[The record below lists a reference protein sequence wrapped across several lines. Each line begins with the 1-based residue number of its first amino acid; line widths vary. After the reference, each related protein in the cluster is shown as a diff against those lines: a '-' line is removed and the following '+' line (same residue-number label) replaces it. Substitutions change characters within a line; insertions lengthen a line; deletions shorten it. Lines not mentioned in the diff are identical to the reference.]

1 MKTTLSNFRRTLS
14 LAILASLTWL
24 MPQVIMATNT
34 SQTVTQ
40 VTQAVTLSADVDYH
54 ISSTTPFAT
63 AGSINITNTDHAVVI
78 FDALKPSVAKSYL
91 SNIYIN
97 GAKAVNGTNC
107 QLKLHAAQGSIL
119 LPYGDDVKM
128 LTVYTEQGFQGD
140 SCNDYTTGNNGGYM
154 LSLTQAKL
162 NNQIRSFRLKRGYM
176 VTFAIG
182 QSGYGY
188 NRCFIA
194 QDADLEVSELP
205 TILDKRIS
213 SYRIFKWQDAGK
225 NGVCNGNETLANDMN
240 EALNTSWSFS
250 WYWSSVGG
258 SQLPDRD
265 FVVHQYKEYTPH
277 TDALG
282 AQDWTCHM
290 KTNNEPANK
299 SDEGDCS
306 VSDVLA
312 NWENKMRTGLRLCS
326 PSQHDGGL
334 SWTQQFFDSI
344 DARGW
349 RCDIVDIHC
358 YWPEWNL
365 LNQVAGY
372 YTKYQRPIWISEFI
386 WGASWNKNG
395 IFIDGKT
402 DTDNYNVMS
411 NVLNNWNN
419 LDCVERYAY
428 WNAESKGHIY
438 ENGSLT
444 QLGEFYSKM
453 VTGTGYKADYE
464 FVPVAANWPIT
475 ASYNLTGTYTPAKS
489 TCTLKWADDNY
500 DLLNSMVVQRR
511 LGTSGTWEDIASITL
526 KDANKASYQYIDTL
540 DETGIYYYRIHTVS
554 FTNRQYYSNEAS
566 VTKSGTSGNDT
577 FQFGEFTVNDIS
589 QPVNVQYTTKYDSKP
604 LVFMGL
610 ITNKNVNTQTSPF
623 FKSNSITTS
632 SFNYIGEP
640 WAQQTDGTTTYTK
653 AENIPFLVMPAGNY
667 TWGDM
672 TAEAALV
679 KVKSDT
685 TRVNFTVPFPE
696 GVTPVVIATMN
707 VLSSNTYGPSI
718 CKVWDIDNTGFSAT
732 VQYEEATGRK
742 IVVNQQM
749 AYLAVTP
756 GTGVVDEENGIY
768 VAAGL
773 GSTRLYSTQRAVYFE
788 STTEEAVTDTILM
801 DSPLIFGQLQTA
813 NTTVPTTLRIS
824 SERTRSIEDSD
835 GNSTSY
841 TYGAYI
847 KRIVDTSV
855 TAKSVSDKSATA
867 DYAGWFA
874 ISTSKYGTTT
884 AITSPTA
891 TPQSNQLK
899 VNVSPNRTISVAGQ
913 SNFKVYTMGGMSV
926 NPNKPLPQGIYLVR
940 ANGVAQK
947 VVVK

>member
-1 MKTTLSNFRRTLS
+1 MKKTLSNFRRTLS
-14 LAILASLTWL
+14 LALLAGLAWL
-24 MPQVIMATNT
+24 MPQVIMAANT

-40 VTQAVTLSADVDYH
+40 VTSAVTLTDDVDYH

-63 AGSINITNTDHAVVI
+63 AGSINITNTNHAVVI

-97 GAKAVNGTNC
+97 GSKAVDGTNC

-140 SCNDYTTGNNGGYM
+140 SCNDYTTGNSGGYM
-154 LSLTQAKL
+154 LTLSQAKL

-176 VTFAIG
+176 VTFAVG
-182 QSGYGY
+182 QAGYGY

-205 TILDKRIS
+205 TVLDKRIS

-225 NGVCNGNETLANDMN
+225 NGVCNGNETLATEMN

-265 FVVHQYKEYTPH
+265 FVVHQYKEFTPH

-282 AQDWTCHM
+282 AQNWTCHM
-290 KTNNEPANK
+290 KTNNEPANR

-326 PSQHDGGL
+326 PSQHDSGL

-349 RCDIVDIHC
+349 RCDIFDIHC

-365 LNQVAGY
+365 NNGLSGY
-372 YTKYQRPIWISEFI
+372 YDKYGRPIWISEFI
-386 WGASWNKNG
+386 WGASWNHNG
-395 IFIDGKT
+395 VFASSDP
-402 DTDNYNVMS
+402 DNDNYTVMS
-411 NVLNNWNN
+411 KVLNNWNSA
-419 LDCVERYAY
+419 DYIERYAY

-444 QLGEFYSKM
+444 KLGEFYSKM
-453 VTGTGYKADYE
+453 VTGTGYKASKE

-475 ASYNLTGTYTPAKS
+475 ASHDLTATYTPSKS
-489 TCTLKWADDNY
+489 TCTLKWIDDNY

-511 LGTSGTWEDIASITL
+511 LGTSGTWEDIATITL
-526 KDANKASYQYIDTL
+526 KDAHNASYQYIDTL
-540 DETGIYYYRIHTVS
+540 DETGIYYYRIHSVS
-554 FTNRQYYSNEAS
+554 FMSRQYYSSEAS

-589 QPVNVQYTTKYDSKP
+589 QTVNVKYSTEFDSKP
-604 LVFMGL
+604 LVFIGL
-610 ITNKNVNTQTSPF
+610 LTNNNPNTQTSPF
-623 FKSNSITTS
+623 FNNSSITTS
-632 SFNYIGEP
+632 SFNYLGQP
-640 WAQQTDGTTTYTK
+640 WLHQADSTTTYTK
-653 AENIPFLVMPAGNY
+653 SEDIPFLVMPAGNY

-672 TAEAALV
+672 TAEAALIRL
-679 KVKSDT
+679 KGDT
-685 TRVNFTVPFPE
+685 TRVEFTVPFPE

-707 VLSSNTYGPSI
+707 QLTSNTYGPTI
-718 CKVWDIDNTGFSAT
+718 CKVWDVDNTGFSAT
-732 VQYEEATGRK
+732 VKYEESVGRN
-742 IVVNQQM
+742 INVNQRM

-773 GSTRLYSTQRAVYFE
+773 SNTSIYSIQRSIYFE
-788 STTEEAVTDTILM
+788 TTTEAGTDTILM
-801 DSPLIFGQLQTA
+801 DAPLIFGQLQTA
-813 NTTVPTTLRIS
+813 NTTVPTTLRKT
-824 SERTRSIEDSD
+824 SERTRTIEDAD
-835 GNSTSY
+835 GNRTTY
-841 TYGAYI
+841 TIGAYM

-855 TAKSVSDKSATA
+855 TAKSESDKRATA
-867 DYAGWFA
+867 DNAGWFA
-874 ISTSKYGTTT
+874 ISTAKLGTTT
-884 AITSPTA
+884 AISSPTA
-891 TPQSNQLK
+891 TPQSAPFK
-899 VNVSPNRTISVAGQ
+899 VSVSANRTISVAGQ
-913 SNFKVYTMGGMSV
+913 QNFKVYTMGGMSV
-926 NPNKPLPQGIYLVR
+926 NPNNPLPQGIYLVR